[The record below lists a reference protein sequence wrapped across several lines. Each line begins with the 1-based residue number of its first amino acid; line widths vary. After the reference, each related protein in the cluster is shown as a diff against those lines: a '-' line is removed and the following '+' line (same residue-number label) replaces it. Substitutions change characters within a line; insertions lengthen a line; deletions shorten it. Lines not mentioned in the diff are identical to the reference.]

1 MGALVN
7 YILLARGGSLETARV
22 LAVSADQ
29 TLIQKFVAEL
39 VSKSEESKVA
49 SEPTEHKPLRVVPGG
64 EE

>member
-1 MGALVN
+1 VN

-29 TLIQKFVAEL
+29 TLIHKFVAEL
-39 VSKSEESKVA
+39 VSKSEESTEA
-49 SEPTEHKPLRVVPGG
+49 SEPIEHKPLRVVPGG